1 MASFIESTII
11 MIMNYFAD
19 GDLVVSAAQRPCA
32 SAQANEPQHLIGVPA
47 MSRLLSSHG
56 TLLCR
61 DRKTGALLHRKLTA
75 SLDDIDALE
84 IDDASRMLGPNFGHY
99 MRDDVSALRLE
110 LKHGFLAGW
119 TITRSPDQRSLA
131 LSRNGHWLMAVADT
145 EAAILTADGTL
156 EAARFLPIDQP
167 DLAVLSDMVTGRW
180 LVQSADASTPPHS
193 GTLMSGFR
201 LSVGP
206 LVIDLRWT
214 LPFDRSE
221 WPHRLP
227 ILRDGWRIDKLYRY
241 RPLIYY
247 AAFSAAAIMHQFAL
261 SLASLV
267 TAGAYDGDIVVIT
280 DKPPG
285 EIAALVPLG
294 MRASLAVLPM
304 AARDRFAAIG
314 ARLTIGGWADASRFQ
329 PLLYVDTDILFD
341 LPVAPVLWALAR
353 SDRMS
358 MPLEPKELL
367 ASSVFVGN
375 GLFREDNCDPGTAL
389 GFNFGT
395 VGIPN
400 LQRHTRILD
409 LIVLQPGLRVTS
421 GGR

>member
-1 MASFIESTII
+1 
-11 MIMNYFAD
+11 
-19 GDLVVSAAQRPCA
+19 
-32 SAQANEPQHLIGVPA
+32 
-47 MSRLLSSHG
+47 
-56 TLLCR
+56 
-61 DRKTGALLHRKLTA
+61 
-75 SLDDIDALE
+75 
-84 IDDASRMLGPNFGHY
+84 
-99 MRDDVSALRLE
+99 
-110 LKHGFLAGW
+110 
-119 TITRSPDQRSLA
+119 
-131 LSRNGHWLMAVADT
+131 VADT
-145 EAAILTADGTL
+145 EAMTLTVDATL

-167 DLAVLSDMVTGRW
+167 DQAVLADVLAGRW
-180 LVQSADASTPPHS
+180 LVQPADAGTPPQS

-206 LVIDLRWT
+206 LVIDLRWN

-285 EIAALVPLG
+285 EIAALVPPG

-400 LQRHTRILD
+400 LQRHARILD